1 MIHHAPI
8 ERLVDL
14 LDPAA
19 DIILNMTRDEAL
31 ARVGSGDPA
40 QIRGIDGHFALVHR
54 DGKQIRMARSLG
66 RPLRY
71 FIAKKAAGPVLV
83 VADRIDAIHA
93 WLEAEGLADQFH
105 PSYTRLPRPESR
117 LSPILQPR
125 AQPLGLRPRSDRQT
139 LHRGPPGGARRLARS
154 RRAERTAGCSVLRRH
169 RFRERAPRPPP
180 SAGKSLGCC
189 CRKTPPLLTVPRCQC
204 PTGQYQLRL
213 N

>member
-40 QIRGIDGHFALVHR
+40 QVRGIDGHFALVHR
-54 DGKQIRMARSLG
+54 AGKQIRMARSLG

-83 VADRIDAIHA
+83 VADRID
-93 WLEAEGLADQFH
+93 
-105 PSYTRLPRPESR
+105 
-117 LSPILQPR
+117 
-125 AQPLGLRPRSDRQT
+125 
-139 LHRGPPGGARRLARS
+139 
-154 RRAERTAGCSVLRRH
+154 SVTND
-169 RFRERAPRPPP
+169 A
-180 SAGKSLGCC
+180 KNV
-189 CRKTPPLLTVPRCQC
+189 KT
-204 PTGQYQLRL
+204 
-213 N
+213 